1 MTRRV
6 LVTGGLGYIG
16 SHTCALL
23 AQAGHAVGIV
33 DNLSNSKP
41 AVLERIRALAAGA
54 IDFLQADIRDEG
66 TLAGYLARGRYD
78 SVVHFAGLKA
88 VGESMEKPL
97 DYYDNNVGGSL
108 ALLRAMQAHG
118 VQHIVF
124 SSSATVYGEPKRLPY
139 TEDHPLAPINVYGRN
154 KLMVEEILADQAAA
168 RASFHYAALRY
179 FNPVGA
185 HPSGRIGEDPRG
197 IPNNLFPYISQVATG
212 TRPVLRVWGNDYPT
226 RDGTGVRDY
235 IHVMDLARAHLAA
248 LEYLAARGRSIVAN
262 VGTGRGY
269 SVLEAAKAYE
279 KASGRP
285 VPLEFHPRRP
295 GDLAEYYADASL
307 ARRELQWQA
316 ELGLDDMCA
325 DSWRWQ
331 SANPQGYG

>member
-1 MTRRV
+1 M
-6 LVTGGLGYIG
+6 LAEAGYE
-16 SHTCALL
+16 
-23 AQAGHAVGIV
+23 VGIV
-33 DNLSNSKP
+33 DNLANSKL
-41 AVLERIRALAAGA
+41 AVLERIRTLAPQRP
-54 IDFLQADIRDEG
+54 IDFLQADIRDERA
-66 TLAGYLARGRYD
+66 LDDYLARGRFD
-78 SVVHFAGLKA
+78 CAVHFAGLKA

-97 DYYDNNVGGSL
+97 LYYDNNVGGSI
-108 ALLRAMQAHG
+108 ALLKAMQARG
-118 VQHIVF
+118 VQRIVF

-168 RASFHYAALRY
+168 QSSFHYAALRY

-197 IPNNLFPYISQVATG
+197 IPNNLFPFISQVATG
-212 TRPVLRVWGNDYPT
+212 ARPALRVWGNDYPT

-248 LEYLAARGRSIVAN
+248 LDYLAARRRSIVAN
-262 VGTGRGY
+262 VGTGHGH
-269 SVLEAAKAYE
+269 SVLEAAQAYE
-279 KASGRP
+279 KASGRRIA
-285 VPLEFHPRRP
+285 LEFHPRRA

-307 ARRELQWQA
+307 AHRELKWDA
-316 ELGLDDMCA
+316 ELGLDAMCA

-331 SANPQGYG
+331 SANPEGYG